1 MPYPTQLLHPSLE
14 SSSTSPN
21 IDSRRPSLFDAKD
34 DFIARMGP
42 IGVAAF
48 YFGPFSLAPQDPAL
62 SRQALLKLSF
72 AYRHYLQP
80 TGVRYHVQRQTAT
93 ISGTVKSRLLAI
105 CAEILAQQIEGV
117 SHVKNETELAV
128 EDRPATSRSVEALQ
142 LLLATDQTLRS
153 QVKVSEDGGKLKISG
168 AVGSDAQKSWAEQ
181 LARSIEADVISELQ
195 VVAASDSTLKP
206 ADVDDESLQALVL
219 FRLRLV
225 RETEHLPVK
234 VKAHR
239 GVLTLHGKVR
249 SEALRQRV
257 EHMARAT
264 LGLRELRSSL
274 TIAP

>member
-1 MPYPTQLLHPSLE
+1 
-14 SSSTSPN
+14 
-21 IDSRRPSLFDAKD
+21 
-34 DFIARMGP
+34 
-42 IGVAAF
+42 
-48 YFGPFSLAPQDPAL
+48 
-62 SRQALLKLSF
+62 
-72 AYRHYLQP
+72 
-80 TGVRYHVQRQTAT
+80 VQRQTAT
-93 ISGTVKSRLLAI
+93 LTGTVKSRLLTI

-128 EDRPATSRSVEALQ
+128 EDRPAISRSVEAIQ

-153 QVKVSEDGGKLKISG
+153 QVKVSDDGGKLTLSG
-168 AVGSDAQKSWAEQ
+168 SVGSEVQKTWAEQ
-181 LARSIEADVISELQ
+181 LARSIEAVVVSELK
-195 VVAASDSTLKP
+195 VVPANESTLKP

-239 GVLTLHGKVR
+239 GVLTVQGKVR